1 MGHPERKFHL
11 PTTNF
16 QGRAVGFREGKLN
29 NTQPIQPP
37 TYEWNKSLPLVAVS
51 LWFHFDDQSSPV
63 DFFFGGEGAFEAWN
77 LRVWSCQID
86 VVFSP
91 EKRALFQWSS
101 WVDEVMSENLTDS
114 NISSDGT
121 SPMRNQWRNPTFMPK
136 MYHILTKIVA
146 WRTFKE
152 GKIKGWKFRDQ
163 NNHPVWVRLFHQPGC
178 VDY

>member
-91 EKRALFQWSS
+91 EKRALFQWKFVSAWFLGGWS
-101 WVDEVMSENLTDS
+101 DVRKSDRFKHFFGRNLTNAEPMEKS
-114 NISSDGT
+114 YVYAENVSYTHKNCCLTYLQRTKNQGLKIHGPKQSSCL
-121 SPMRNQWRNPTFMPK
+121 S
-136 MYHILTKIVA
+136 
-146 WRTFKE
+146 
-152 GKIKGWKFRDQ
+152 
-163 NNHPVWVRLFHQPGC
+163 
-178 VDY
+178 